1 MATAET
7 DAKPGP
13 RAEAAPKSAVKVRP
27 KKIESGLDKVLG
39 LLSSVKLGVTL
50 LMILLTCCVLGMV
63 IMQQDVD
70 GFQTY
75 YAKLLPAQ
83 KLVYGGLGFFGI
95 YSSWYFDL
103 LLAITGLNIILASID
118 RFPTAWQ
125 YVIKPKRKASPN
137 FIKAQMF
144 SSEVKLDEAPHALA
158 DKFKSVWRKRG
169 LRGVTVSEDNGR
181 ITVFGQRNVWNRLGA
196 YVIHVFLL
204 TIFTGGFLT
213 SKYGVGGM
221 MDITPGMSS
230 DTFRTMKVDV
240 DGPHMGAARLP
251 FAIQCTDIQQKLVH
265 PEGGLDQNNTVDWL
279 SYIRIADKSRNVEKD
294 ALVHLNEPYDYR
306 GYRFFQSRFEQLG
319 NARSIVISLIPTSG
333 GQPQDV
339 TIERN
344 KATEVP
350 GIGKISYSAFF
361 PDFTVEDDKPATASP
376 DYNSPVVQ
384 LRVVSS
390 DGVSRGAFAL
400 SGTVMQLV
408 RDKGIEDE
416 LVTTLSGLKIPD
428 QFYDTQDGKKNPL
441 MVAGKSVILKDF
453 EKVGT
458 AHVLAVQYDP
468 GRTPV
473 YIGFLG
479 IVLALCSVF
488 FFAHQRMWAV
498 IEPDGHKSKVYIGG
512 NTNRNRGAFEPQFS
526 SFVELATGRRGQTN
540 E

>member
-1 MATAET
+1 
-7 DAKPGP
+7 
-13 RAEAAPKSAVKVRP
+13 
-27 KKIESGLDKVLG
+27 
-39 LLSSVKLGVTL
+39 
-50 LMILLTCCVLGMV
+50 MV
-63 IMQQDVD
+63 IMQQDVE

-125 YVIKPKRKASPN
+125 YLVKPKRKASQN
-137 FIKAQMF
+137 FIRAQMF
-144 SSEVKLDEAPHALA
+144 NTEAELGNSPEAVAAQVKSA
-158 DKFKSVWRKRG
+158 WRKNG
-169 LRGVTVSEDNGR
+169 LRGVTVSEEDNGR

-221 MDITPGMSS
+221 MDITPGKAN

-240 DGPHMGAARLP
+240 DGQHMGAAKLP
-251 FAIQCTDIQQKLVH
+251 FAIQCTDIQQKLVR
-265 PEGGLDQNNTVDWL
+265 PEGGLDANNTVDWL
-279 SYIRIADKSRNVEKD
+279 SYVRIVDRPRNVEKD

-306 GYRFFQSRFEQLG
+306 GYRFFQSRFEPMG
-319 NARSIVISLIPTSG
+319 NARSIVIMLVPKSG
-333 GQPQDV
+333 GEPQDV

-344 KATEVP
+344 GTTDLP
-350 GIGKISYSAFF
+350 GIGKISYDEFF
-361 PDFTVEDDKPATASP
+361 PDFTVEDGKPTTQSP
-376 DYNSPVVQ
+376 DYNNPVAQ
-384 LRVVSS
+384 LHIVEP
-390 DGVSRGAFAL
+390 DGKGREAFAFN
-400 SGTVMQLV
+400 STIADG
-408 RDKGIEDE
+408 
-416 LVTTLSGLKIPD
+416 
-428 QFYDTQDGKKNPL
+428 FYSETKDGKENPL
-441 MVAGKSVILKDF
+441 LVAGNKVILKNF
-453 EKVGT
+453 EKVAT

-473 YIGFLG
+473 YIGFAG

-498 IEPDGHKSKVYIGG
+498 IEPDGNKSRVYIGG
-512 NTNRNRGAFEPQFS
+512 NTNRNRAAFEPHFS
-526 SFVELATGRRGQTN
+526 SFVELVTGRRVQTN